1 MQRELTPDRQAAHI
15 ATLKTLIFN
24 ALDYTKADP
33 NSGSYTGHDV
43 SVAVSTV
50 IDSLATAT
58 DECWPDQTFALIGL
72 VSVLGH
78 RLVTEPGR
86 NHLGTAMNALS
97 ALLGADLITTPLK
110 EQLDKLQAFADA
122 IASLE
127 NGPDTG
133 AMLANVIERARDVSE
148 ARPGGFKSATPL
160 NDIYLKGQK
169 GLRNHEIP
177 APPWQAGRDN
187 SKRVG
192 WDSYFQGRPR
202 DKCPFPPASAWL
214 GAEYREGWDAAKA
227 HDDAYPFTAPAEDGE
242 A

>member
-78 RLVTEPGR
+78 RLMAPEGR
-86 NHLGTAMNALS
+86 KHIGTAMNTLS
-97 ALLGADLITTPLK
+97 ALLGAELITTPLK
-110 EQLDKLQAFADA
+110 QKLDQLQAFADSVA
-122 IASLE
+122 GLE
-127 NGPDTG
+127 SGPDTNPF
-133 AMLANVIERARDVSE
+133 LFNIIERARDVSE
-148 ARPGGFKSATPL
+148 VRPGGFKSPTPL
-160 NDIYLKGQK
+160 NDIYRQGQK

-187 SKRVG
+187 AKRVG
-192 WDSYFQGRPR
+192 WDSYFQGKPR
-202 DKCPFPPASAWL
+202 DTNPFPTSRTDL
-214 GAEYREGWDAAKA
+214 TVDYQEGWDAAKA
-227 HDDAYPFTAPAEDGE
+227 HDDAYPFIAPAEDGE